1 MPVDPAAPC
10 IIGVA
15 RRTWRQQPAPEPL
28 ALWEEMARAAAD
40 DAGAPGALAA
50 LESLQVVYCQ
60 SWEYDDPCGRLAT
73 RLGAEPSHRVYSGIG
88 GSVPVR
94 LVGDAAAAMGR
105 GELDLA
111 LVVGGESLATRRHLA
126 EPAWSHPPAE
136 PTPFP
141 ITLDRDEAANGIF
154 QAYLTFALLDTA
166 RRAGLGQTL
175 AEHRDELGALLAPLT
190 RVAAAQPEHAW
201 FPVARTAEEITTP
214 SVDNRRVA
222 TPYTKLMTA
231 IMDVDM
237 AAAVLLA
244 TAAEADRLGVPDDRR
259 VYLRGLGAA
268 DEPPALASRPD
279 LGRSPALATAVASAL
294 GPTPVDDVAHLD
306 LYSCFASSLAFAS
319 DALGLAPGRSL
330 TVTGGLPYH
339 GGPGSNYGTH
349 SLAAMAETLRAD
361 PGSTGLVTGVGMHME
376 HHTASLWST
385 RPGDA
390 VTSVP
395 TPATPAA
402 PDRPTVPVA
411 SGAEGPAT
419 VVTFST
425 EYDRNGPTST
435 ALVCDLPDGSR
446 AYARLAE
453 PPDEGDDLCGTTV
466 HLTPGR
472 RGSHTAA
479 R

>member
-1 MPVDPAAPC
+1 MSVDPRVPC
-10 IIGVA
+10 IIGVS
-15 RRTWRQQPAPEPL
+15 RRTWRDRTAPEPL
-28 ALWEEMARAAAD
+28 ELWEAVARAAAA
-40 DAGAPGALAA
+40 DAGAPDALRS
-50 LESLQVVYCQ
+50 LQSLQVVYCQ

-73 RLGAEPSHRVYSGIG
+73 RLGADPAHRVYSGIG

-94 LVGDAAAAMGR
+94 LVADAAGAMAR
-105 GELDLA
+105 GELELA
-111 LVVGGESLATRRHLA
+111 LVVGGEALATRRHLA

-166 RRAGLGQTL
+166 RRADLGHTL
-175 AEHRDELGALLAPLT
+175 DDHRRELGELLAPLT
-190 RVAAAQPEHAW
+190 RVAASQPEYAW
-201 FPVARTAEEITTP
+201 FPVARTADEITTP
-214 SVDNRRVA
+214 SADNRRVA

-237 AAAVLLA
+237 AAAVLVA

-259 VYLRGLGAA
+259 VYLRGLGSA

-279 LGRSPALATAVASAL
+279 LGRSPALAAAVDAAL
-294 GPTPVDDVAHLD
+294 GGVPVDDVAHLD
-306 LYSCFASSLAFAS
+306 LYSCFASSLSFAS

-349 SLAAMAETLRAD
+349 ALAAMTEALRTD
-361 PGSTGLVTGVGMHME
+361 PGSMGLVTGIGMHME
-376 HHTASLWST
+376 HHSASLWST
-385 RPGDA
+385 RPGDPA
-390 VTSVP
+390 GVVAGAPSP
-395 TPATPAA
+395 TGGPPNG
-402 PDRPTVPVA
+402 VPVE

-419 VVTFST
+419 VVTYST
-425 EYDRNGPTST
+425 EYDRHGPTST
-435 ALVCDLPDGSR
+435 ALICDLADGGR
-446 AYARLAE
+446 AYARLSE
-453 PPDEGDDLCGTTV
+453 PPDEDEDLCGTTV

-472 RGSHTAA
+472 RGSHTAT